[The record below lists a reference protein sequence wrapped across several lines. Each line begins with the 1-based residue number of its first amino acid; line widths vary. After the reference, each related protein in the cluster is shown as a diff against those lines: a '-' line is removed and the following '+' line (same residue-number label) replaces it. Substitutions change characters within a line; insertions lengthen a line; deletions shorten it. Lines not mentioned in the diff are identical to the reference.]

1 MAGAYRRPGSSK
13 TETQHGA
20 ADMKCFPIVFV
31 CGKRIGF
38 YRCFFNP
45 LRRRFAKLMVY
56 ENHKDRTF
64 ARQ

>member
-1 MAGAYRRPGSSK
+1 MAGAYRRPGSSE

-38 YRCFFNP
+38 YRCFFKSP
-45 LRRRFAKLMVY
+45 PQKVCKTDGL
-56 ENHKDRTF
+56 
-64 ARQ
+64 